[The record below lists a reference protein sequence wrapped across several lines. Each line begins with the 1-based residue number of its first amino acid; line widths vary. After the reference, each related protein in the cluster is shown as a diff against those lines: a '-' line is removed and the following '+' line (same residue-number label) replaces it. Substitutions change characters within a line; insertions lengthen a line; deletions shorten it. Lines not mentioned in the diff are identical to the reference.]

1 MRIGIVADT
10 HGVLDER
17 VLVALT
23 GCDLIL
29 HAGDV
34 GDPEILERLR
44 GISDRVVAVRG
55 NNDVDDKWPAT
66 ANVDPR
72 SLPESAREEAP
83 GGSIVVVHGDRV
95 LPAAKRHERLR
106 ARYPEA
112 RLVIYGHSHR
122 LSVDR
127 TARPWVANPGAAG
140 RARTYGGPSLIL
152 LRARVDR
159 WQLLPRRFEP
169 AGSRR

>member
-10 HGVLDER
+10 HGVLDDR
-17 VLVALT
+17 VLAAVA
-23 GCDLIL
+23 GCDLVL

-34 GDPEILERLR
+34 GHPEVLEGLR
-44 GISDRVVAVRG
+44 GVSERVVAVRG
-55 NNDVDDKWPAT
+55 NNDVPGKWPSSST
-66 ANVDPR
+66 ADPH
-72 SLPESAREEAP
+72 SLPESAWEEAP
-83 GGSIVVVHGDRV
+83 GGRIVVVHGDRV

-106 ARYPEA
+106 DRFPEA
-112 RLVIYGHSHR
+112 RLVVYGHSHR

-152 LRARVDR
+152 LQARADR
-159 WQLLPRRFEP
+159 WQLTPRRFEP
-169 AGSRR
+169 LARRR